1 MPPSV
6 CVLDGESLAI
16 EDVVRIAHDSS
27 ARTTL
32 KPEARRALVE
42 SRRVVERAIGS
53 GQTIY
58 GINTG
63 FGKLANVRIPPDQLD
78 QLQTNL
84 IRSHAAGVG
93 NPLPAAV
100 VRAVMLLRANVLLR
114 PTSGVRP
121 ELVEALVAMLNA
133 GVVPVVPEQGSVG
146 ASGDLAPLS
155 HIGLALMG
163 EGSVLSGGGTPAPA
177 SDALASTGLKP
188 YRFAP
193 KEGISFINGTQAQTA
208 LLALMVHDSNVL
220 WRSAVGA
227 AAMSLE
233 ALRGTPAPLDPR
245 IHSARPHPGQIRT
258 AALMRA
264 LLEDSEIRESHREND
279 PRVQDAYSLRC
290 APQVL
295 GAVADAIQFAE
306 RTVVVELNASTDNP
320 LVFENGDVISGGNFH
335 GQPVAQALDVLAMTL
350 TTLQAI
356 AERRVERLVN
366 PDLSQGLPAFLT
378 RDPGLSSGFMMV
390 QIAAASLVAESRA
403 LAMPASIGS
412 IPTDA
417 NQEDFVPMGMAAAFK
432 AGRILANAQRVVA
445 AELLCAA
452 QGLEFLKPLQPG
464 RGVAALYRRLR
475 NLTPPVLPLSEDRP
489 PAPDLERL
497 ARGVAEGEF
506 DPGEQRGSGAC
517 PERGEGTGGQ

>member
-1 MPPSV
+1 MPATA
-6 CVLDGESLAI
+6 CVLDGQSLSI
-16 EDVVRIAHDSS
+16 TDVVRV
-27 ARTTL
+27 ARSPGVQVAL
-32 KPEARRALVE
+32 QPAARRALIE
-42 SRRVVERAIGS
+42 SRARVERAIAS
-53 GQTIY
+53 NQTIY

-63 FGKLANVRIPPDQLD
+63 FGKLANVRIPPGQLD

-93 NPLPAAV
+93 NPLPQAV

-114 PTSGVRP
+114 PTSGVRA
-121 ELVEALVAMLNA
+121 ELAEAVVAMLNA
-133 GVVPVVPEQGSVG
+133 GILPLVPEQGSVG

-163 EGSVLSGGGTPAPA
+163 EGQVITDRGVAPA
-177 SDALASTGLKP
+177 ADALRAAGLAP

-193 KEGISFINGTQAQTA
+193 KEGLAFINGTQAQTA
-208 LLALMVHDSNVL
+208 LLALMVHDAKVL
-220 WRSAVGA
+220 WRTAVGA

-233 ALRGTPAPLDPR
+233 ALRGTPTPLDPR
-245 IHSARPHPGQIRT
+245 IHEARPHPGQIRT
-258 AALMRA
+258 ASLMRM
-264 LLEDSEIRESHREND
+264 LLEQSEIRESHREND

-295 GAVADAIQFAE
+295 GAVADAIGFAE
-306 RTVVVELNASTDNP
+306 ETVRVELNASTDNP
-320 LVFENGDVISGGNFH
+320 LVFDNGDVISGGNFH
-335 GQPVAQALDVLAMTL
+335 GQPVAQALDILAITL

-378 RDPGLSSGFMMV
+378 EDPGLSSGFMMV
-390 QIAAASLVAESRA
+390 QITAASLVAESRS

-417 NQEDFVPMGMAAAFK
+417 NQEDFVPMGMASAFK
-432 AGRILANAQRVVA
+432 AGRILTNAQRVVA

-452 QGLEFLKPLQPG
+452 QGLEFLRPLSPG
-464 RGVAALYRRLR
+464 RGVAELYRRIRGLS
-475 NLTPPVLPLSEDRP
+475 PSVSPLKDDRS
-489 PAPDLERL
+489 PAPDLDRM
-497 ARGVAEGEF
+497 ARAVAAGEL
-506 DPGEQRGSGAC
+506 DPGPADA
-517 PERGEGTGGQ
+517 

>member
-1 MPPSV
+1 MPEADLL
-6 CVLDGESLAI
+6 LDGRSLSIA
-16 EDVVRIAHDSS
+16 DVVRVARHAGVRVSIAPD
-27 ARTTL
+27 ARATL
-32 KPEARRALVE
+32 LD
-42 SRRVVERAIGS
+42 SRRLVERAISS
-53 GQTIY
+53 GETMY

-63 FGKLANVRIPPDQLD
+63 FGKLANVRIPPDQLE
-78 QLQTNL
+78 QLQANL

-93 NPLPAAV
+93 SPLPAGV

-133 GVVPVVPEQGSVG
+133 GVVPWVPEQGSVG

-155 HIGLALMG
+155 HIALALMG
-163 EGSVLSGGGTPAPA
+163 EGRVLDGAEGAPA
-177 SDALASTGLKP
+177 TSALSAARLAP
-188 YRFAP
+188 FRFAP
-193 KEGISFINGTQAQTA
+193 KEGLAFINGTQAQTA
-208 LLALMVHDSNVL
+208 LLSLLVHDALVL
-220 WRSAVGA
+220 WRTATAA

-233 ALRGTPAPLDPR
+233 ALRGTPAPLDER
-245 IHSARPHPGQIRT
+245 IHAARPHRGQIE
-258 AALMRA
+258 AARLMRA
-264 LLEDSEIRESHREND
+264 LLEESEIRESHRIDD

-295 GAVADAIQFAE
+295 GAVRDAIRFAQE
-306 RTVVVELNASTDNP
+306 TAEVELNASTDNP
-320 LVFENGDVISGGNFH
+320 LVFDNGDVISGGNFH
-335 GQPVAQALDVLAMTL
+335 GQPVAQALDLLAMTL

-378 RDPGLSSGFMMV
+378 RDPGLSSGYMMV
-390 QIAAASLVAESRA
+390 QITAASLVAESRA

-417 NQEDFVPMGMAAAFK
+417 NQEDFVPMGMAAAWK
-432 AGRILANAQRVVA
+432 AQRILLNAQRVVG

-452 QGLEFLKPLQPG
+452 QGLEFLKPLAPG
-464 RGVAALYRRLR
+464 KGVAELYRRLR
-475 NLTPPVLPLSEDRP
+475 GQAPAVAPLDADRP

-497 ARGVAEGEF
+497 AAAVAAGAL
-506 DPGEQRGSGAC
+506 DPQGMA
-517 PERGEGTGGQ
+517 

>member
-1 MPPSV
+1 MPPPA
-6 CVLDGESLAI
+6 CVLDGQSLTI
-16 EDVVRIAHDSS
+16 DDVFRIAHVPGSRV
-27 ARTTL
+27 AL
-32 KPEARRALVE
+32 KPEARRALLE
-42 SRRVVERAIGS
+42 SRRVIERAIGS

-63 FGKLANVRIPPDQLD
+63 FGKLANIRIPPDQLD

-84 IRSHAAGVG
+84 LRSHAAGVG
-93 NPLPAAV
+93 SPLPPPV

-133 GVVPVVPEQGSVG
+133 GVIPLVPEQGSVG

-163 EGSVLSGGGTPAPA
+163 EGPVLSSDGSPAGA
-177 SDALASTGLKP
+177 KEALISAGLKP
-188 YRFAP
+188 YQFAP
-193 KEGISFINGTQAQTA
+193 KEGIAFINGTQAQTA
-208 LLALMVHDSNVL
+208 LLALMVHGAKVL

-245 IHSARPHPGQIRT
+245 IHNARPHRGQIRT

-295 GAVADAIQFAE
+295 GAVADAIEFAE

-378 RDPGLSSGFMMV
+378 RDAGLSSGYMMV
-390 QIAAASLVAESRA
+390 QITAASLVAESRA

-452 QGLEFLKPLQPG
+452 QGLEFLKPLKPG
-464 RGVAALYRRLR
+464 KGVGGLYRRVR
-475 NLTPPVLPLSEDRP
+475 GLTPPILPLGEDRP

-497 ARGVAEGEF
+497 ARSVALGEF
-506 DPGEQRGSGAC
+506 DPGEGPS
-517 PERGEGTGGQ
+517 EGKTGQ